1 MSGVQDRR
9 RSRPMRRVAPSVI
22 AREQLRELLA
32 GGVDREVNIISALVD
47 TVTRLVVQEL
57 LEGEQA
63 DHLGG
68 RGRYERR
75 GEGQR
80 GFRNGYERGRLG
92 TAEGTIDVAVP
103 QVRGVGQPF
112 RSSLMSFLNGN
123 SEVLE
128 RLVVE
133 MYARGLSTRDVEDA
147 FRDATGELLIS
158 KSAVSEITD
167 RLWEDYQA
175 FISQVLSDITVEY
188 LFVDA
193 IFESLR
199 RHGAKEALLVAWCIA
214 SDGRKHLLHLAVG
227 NKQSQACWTEFFR
240 SMLGRGL
247 RAPTTVTSDGA
258 PGLIAAIT
266 TCFPASI
273 RIRCWFHRLGNIR
286 AKLPDETAGQVLAH
300 IYAVRDAPTLDAAR
314 VAADRFINTY
324 GREYPAAVACFTDDL
339 DALLAIHRLPVR
351 HRIRVRT
358 TNLAER
364 SFVEERRRTKVI
376 PRFTDEKAAMKLVF
390 ATLIR
395 AADRWCRVSISDLE
409 RHQLR
414 LLRAELGLDP
424 PPANTDHKTNRPNNI
439 AA

>member
-1 MSGVQDRR
+1 MQ
-9 RSRPMRRVAPSVI
+9 RVAPSQI
-22 AREQLRELLA
+22 ARQQLQELLA
-32 GGVDREVNIISALVD
+32 GGAECGSNIVSALVE
-47 TVTRLVVQEL
+47 TVTRVVVQEL

-63 DHLGG
+63 DYLGG

-75 GEGQR
+75 TQGQV
-80 GFRNGYERGRLG
+80 GSRNGYAPARVR
-92 TAEGTIDVAVP
+92 TAEGAFEVAIP
-103 QVRGVGQPF
+103 QVRGAGQPF
-112 RSSLMSFLNGN
+112 RSSLMGFLDGN

-128 RLVVE
+128 RLVAE

-147 FRDATGELLIS
+147 FRDATGEPLIS

-167 RLWEDYQA
+167 RLWADYQA
-175 FISQVLSDITVEY
+175 FISRDLSEIAVEY

-227 NKQSQACWTEFFR
+227 NKESQACWTEFFR
-240 SMLGRGL
+240 NMLGRGL
-247 RAPTTVTSDGA
+247 RAPTTITSDGA
-258 PGLIAAIT
+258 PGLIKAIA
-266 TCFPASI
+266 TCFPTSI

-286 AKLPDETAGQVLAH
+286 AKLPDEAAGPVLAH
-300 IYAVRDAPTLDAAR
+300 LYAVRDAPTLDAAR
-314 VAADRFINTY
+314 AAADRFINTY
-324 GREYPAAVACFTDDL
+324 SREYPAAVACFTDDL
-339 DALLAIHRLPVR
+339 EALLAIHRVPVR

-376 PRFTDEKAAMKLVF
+376 PRFPDEKAAMKLVF

-414 LLRAELGLDP
+414 LLRTELGIDP
-424 PPANTDHKTNRPNNI
+424 PPANTDDHKTNHRRNV